1 MADSYAV
8 EAAEG
13 EAAPAPVTPSRRRGA
28 GRTIVRVLAGSI
40 AFLLIGNLAILAASR
55 WMRITEP
62 LATVPASVTGVKNVA
77 AVDAGL
83 WRGAAPTGEGY
94 RSLAAAGVTRVVD
107 LRAED
112 NVDVDAAWLES
123 LGVEYVRIPVRDGQV
138 PTSTEVRQFLGAV
151 QTSEGTVFVHCG
163 AGVGRTGAMSAAWLV
178 ASGEAGAT
186 EALRRNLSVGPP
198 SLEQL
203 AWVANLGVAGFDKPN
218 AAIVALSRTLDAPR
232 RLWSRFGI

>member
-1 MADSYAV
+1 MADSHQV
-8 EAAEG
+8 EAAQG
-13 EAAPAPVTPSRRRGA
+13 EAVPAPTTPTRRRGA
-28 GRTIVRVLAGSI
+28 GRTIVRVLAGAI

-62 LATVPASVTGVKNVA
+62 VAAVPVSVTDVKNVA
-77 AVDAGL
+77 AVDSKL
-83 WRGAAPTGEGY
+83 WRGAAPTAKGY
-94 RSLAAAGVTRVVD
+94 RSLAEAGVTRVVD
-107 LRAED
+107 LRAEE
-112 NVDVDAAWLES
+112 NVDVDADWLAS
-123 LGVEYVRIPVRDGQV
+123 MGVEYVRIPVRDGQV
-138 PTSTEVRQFLGAV
+138 PTAREVRQFLEAV
-151 QTSEGTVFVHCG
+151 RTADGTVFVHCG

-186 EALRRNLSVGPP
+186 EAMRRNLSIGPP

-218 AAIVALSRTLDAPR
+218 AAIVAISRTLDAPR